1 MPKELERTPGTGCDQ
16 RRISGG
22 AALQC
27 SSARSRTACSR
38 FARAQILGRQVDL
51 AGRHLERLSDIPL
64 VGDRELDRVHAGRA
78 VHLDL
83 HVADRRGQGNP
94 DHRDPACAVADDE
107 GSMPVGLDTWRD
119 VAGGREPQ
127 ELDAA
132 GHRALAR

>member
-38 FARAQILGRQVDL
+38 FAR
-51 AGRHLERLSDIPL
+51 
-64 VGDRELDRVHAGRA
+64 
-78 VHLDL
+78 
-83 HVADRRGQGNP
+83 
-94 DHRDPACAVADDE
+94 DHRDPAGAVADDE
-107 GSMPVGLDTWRD
+107 GAMPVGLDAWRD
-119 VAGGREPQ
+119 VAGGFELQ
-127 ELDAA
+127 QLDAA